1 MTRSSKKE
9 IVEPYEEP
17 ERVLHS
23 IRKLFKTQSLDYSS
37 SPEFDL
43 FFDHESQVEEEIT
56 ETMGEPT
63 MDEFELKG
71 QFLKELSDN
80 TFSGSDNEDANEHIE
95 RVLEIADLFTVPDV
109 TQDQIMLRIFPISLT
124 GATSRWIRNEP
135 AGSITTWE
143 ILKGKFLSKYYPPA
157 RTAKKMEE
165 IINFQQEPVETLYQA

>member
-43 FFDHESQVEEEIT
+43 FFDHESQGEEEIT

-63 MDEFELKG
+63 M
-71 QFLKELSDN
+71 KEYIKKTRDDYG
-80 TFSGSDNEDANEHIE
+80 SGILNQNLMRKLDANEHIE
-95 RVLEIADLFTVPDV
+95 RVLEIADLFTLPDV
-109 TQDQIMLRIFPISLT
+109 TQDQLMLRIFLISLT
-124 GATSRWIRNEP
+124 GAASRWIRNEP
-135 AGSITTWE
+135 AGLITT
-143 ILKGKFLSKYYPPA
+143 
-157 RTAKKMEE
+157 
-165 IINFQQEPVETLYQA
+165 